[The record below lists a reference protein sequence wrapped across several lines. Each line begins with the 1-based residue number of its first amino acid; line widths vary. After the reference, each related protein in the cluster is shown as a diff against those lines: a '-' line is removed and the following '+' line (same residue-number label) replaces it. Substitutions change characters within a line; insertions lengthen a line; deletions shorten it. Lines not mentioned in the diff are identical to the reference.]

1 MKSILSLLFVLTCYS
16 NAGAQPYQIGHVSI
30 TFTDPA
36 RGNRAVPTEIYYP
49 ADVTADNATFTSAIT
64 GPVPA
69 ISFGHGF
76 VMAWNAYQNIWEA
89 VAGAGYIIAF
99 PTTEGSLSPNHGTFG
114 EDLRFVLQQLKAQ
127 GNLASSV
134 LYNRVDTVTCVMGHS
149 MGGGAAFLAAAADP
163 TIKAI
168 ATLAPAETSPGAI
181 SAAGTIAT
189 NALVIAGA
197 NDCVTPP
204 ATNQVPMYN
213 NLLSA
218 CKHYIAITGG
228 SHCQMAE
235 SNAACNFGESTCTPA
250 PAISRATQH
259 TIINRYLL
267 PWLSS
272 RLKNSCTAGRQFD
285 STLNAD
291 GEITYQKNC
300 ALCSG
305 SGIAGAD
312 NSARVSVY
320 PNPFGAVL
328 HVRTPGSAEDEFV
341 LYNVTGK
348 IMRTTTADSTA
359 DVSTADLASGV
370 YFYEVRSAAVV
381 VKRGIVVKQ

>member
-1 MKSILSLLFVLTCYS
+1 MKSILSLLFVLTCFS
-16 NAGAQPYQIGHVSI
+16 QAGAQPYQVGHVSI

-36 RGNRAVPTEIYYP
+36 RSNRAVPTEIYYP
-49 ADVTADNATFTSAIT
+49 ADVTADNAPFASTIT
-64 GPVPA
+64 GRVPA

-134 LYNRVDTVTCVMGHS
+134 LYNRVDTMTCVMGHS

-312 NSARVSVY
+312 NNAQIKVY
-320 PNPFGAVL
+320 PNPFGDVL
-328 HVRTPGSAEDEFV
+328 HLRTHGGSDNIFV
-341 LYNVTGK
+341 LHSVTGQTIHTSK
-348 IMRTTTADSTA
+348 PDSSLDLSTA
-359 DVSTADLASGV
+359 NLIPGV
-370 YFYEVRSAAVV
+370 YFYEVLSAGIVIQ
-381 VKRGIVVKQ
+381 RGIAVKQ